1 MDSSSPPQKKKKK
14 LDSSHPA
21 EAGRRSTTPTDI
33 KTLVCVAH
41 YIPQW
46 LGGILRFNPIIQKLL
61 IFRVRK

>member
-1 MDSSSPPQKKKKK
+1 MLKLHSSDCVSSPEDHMDSSSPPQKKKKK

-41 YIPQW
+41 YIPQ
-46 LGGILRFNPIIQKLL
+46 
-61 IFRVRK
+61 